1 MKTNCT
7 NCNTEFETIHDTKKY
22 CSPNCKQEHFYKRKF
37 NLTNELKTDRPRNE
51 TTHSLYNNESLLS
64 QNRYNE
70 NRPGA
75 ESSNGYLQ
83 QYIDAIKINAEL
95 QTKLDIAQFTLQHRE
110 LQDIDEN
117 EEEEE
122 EETEQTKFYKTLNGL
137 TPIVIQTLLS
147 KFNANGT
154 SQKPV

>member
-22 CSPNCKQEHFYKRKF
+22 CSSNCKQEHFYKRKF
-37 NLTNELKTDRPRNE
+37 NLTNELKADHLRKQTTD
-51 TTHSLYNNESLLS
+51 SLYNNEPLLS
-64 QNRYNE
+64 QNSNNQ
-70 NRPGA
+70 NRPGTQTT
-75 ESSNGYLQ
+75 NDYLQ

-110 LQDIDEN
+110 LQDIDDE

-122 EETEQTKFYKTLNGL
+122 EETEKDKFYKSLNGIL
-137 TPIVIQTLLS
+137 PIALQTLLS
-147 KFNANGT
+147 KINNGT
-154 SQKPV
+154 TQKPL